1 MRTILRKSYST
12 FPDGRSG
19 VGLLFLRIVA
29 AVATA
34 AYGGIL
40 LFRLDSI
47 KHDQI
52 SYVSC
57 LILSLV
63 LISGSVFLILGL
75 MMPIVSLL
83 IVLCMVIEVYFRFAR
98 ISPLEVSSFG
108 LIGLLLLLSILI
120 ALVFLGPGAFS
131 IDARL
136 FGRRRIF
143 IPASK
148 KENGREL

>member
-1 MRTILRKSYST
+1 MRKSYST
-12 FPDGRSG
+12 FPDGTPG
-19 VGLLFLRIVA
+19 IGLLFLRIVA
-29 AVATA
+29 AAATA
-34 AYGGIL
+34 AYGVIL
-40 LFRLDSI
+40 LSRLDEI
-47 KHDQI
+47 KHAQL

-57 LILSLV
+57 FILSLV

-75 MMPIVSLL
+75 MMPFAAPIIALA
-83 IVLCMVIEVYFRFAR
+83 MVIEVYLRFVKA
-98 ISPLEVSSFG
+98 SPLEISGFG
-108 LIGLLLLLSILI
+108 LIGLLMLLSILI

-148 KENGREL
+148 KNGQKL

>member
-1 MRTILRKSYST
+1 MRKSYST
-12 FPDGRSG
+12 FPDGMSG
-19 VGLLFLRIVA
+19 IGLLFLRIVA
-29 AVATA
+29 GAATA

-40 LFRLDSI
+40 LMSLDSI
-47 KHDQI
+47 KHAQFP
-52 SYVSC
+52 YVIC
-57 LILSLV
+57 LILSLI

-75 MMPIVSLL
+75 MMPFVSIL
-83 IVLCMVIEVYFRFAR
+83 IVLGMVIEVYLRFVR
-98 ISPLEVSSFG
+98 VSPLEVSSFG
-108 LIGLLLLLSILI
+108 LIGLLMLLSILI

-148 KENGREL
+148 KEDGQEL

>member
-1 MRTILRKSYST
+1 M
-12 FPDGRSG
+12 SG
-19 VGLLFLRIVA
+19 FGLLFLRIVA
-29 AVATA
+29 GVATA

-40 LFRLDSI
+40 LIRLEAI
-47 KHDQI
+47 QHIQF

-75 MMPIVSLL
+75 TMPFVTL
-83 IVLCMVIEVYFRFAR
+83 IIALCMVIEVYFRFVEV
-98 ISPLEVSSFG
+98 SPLEVSGFG
-108 LIGLLLLLSILI
+108 LIGLLMLLSILI

-136 FGRRRIF
+136 YGRRRIF

-148 KENGREL
+148 KGDGQES